1 MTHKLLK
8 FRLFLPNILREVSDF
23 QHLTENDDQCLQ
35 KTNAN
40 RKMRVNSIPAYLI
53 HWSTRF
59 RLSISLK
66 TELDIPTVFRMS
78 NAFLCALC
86 VTDISPNEKVYHNG
100 LIMLH

>member
-1 MTHKLLK
+1 MT
-8 FRLFLPNILREVSDF
+8 
-23 QHLTENDDQCLQ
+23 
-35 KTNAN
+35 
-40 RKMRVNSIPAYLI
+40 VNNIPAYLI

-86 VTDISPNEKVYHNG
+86 IKHVCPYEKVYQQQYNG
-100 LIMLH
+100 LIMLPN